1 MIRFL
6 YGAQLDREP
15 MLAASMFSDRAKQFR
30 DRLNWPVLVDDQG
43 HERDAYDDENP
54 LYVIAEGPAGQ
65 HMGSMRFLPTT
76 GPTMLNEVFPDV
88 AGGQIVSPLI
98 WECTRFCLS
107 PDGVR
112 EGTISTSLMLAAA
125 ELGQRF
131 HLAHAAAVFDRPMIR
146 IYRTLGW
153 APEVLGDAEYGE
165 ARICVGLWDFASAP
179 LAQLRDRAGVSEKTT
194 DRWFREAF
202 RTGRTSA

>member
-1 MIRFL
+1 MDTL
-6 YGAQLDREP
+6 VLGVLVCHGACVESSVGSWVAPSDALG
-15 MLAASMFSDRAKQFR
+15 MLAGSWACELPSRTR
-30 DRLNWPVLVDDQG
+30 
-43 HERDAYDDENP
+43 P
-54 LYVIAEGPAGQ
+54 L
-65 HMGSMRFLPTT
+65 R
-76 GPTMLNEVFPDV
+76 
-88 AGGQIVSPLI
+88 SPLI